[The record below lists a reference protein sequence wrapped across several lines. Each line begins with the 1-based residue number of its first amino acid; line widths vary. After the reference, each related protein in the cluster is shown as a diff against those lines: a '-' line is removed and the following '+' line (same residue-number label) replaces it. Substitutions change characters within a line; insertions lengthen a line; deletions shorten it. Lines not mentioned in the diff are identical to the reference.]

1 MTRYLLDTKILSDA
15 LKPQPNVAIGGW
27 IERQA
32 GADLFISVLTV
43 AELRRGVL
51 QRAPGRRRDELEAW
65 FAGPAGPLAL
75 FHGRILSFEPA
86 AALEWARIM
95 TEGTAAGSPRS
106 ALDTI
111 IAAIAVVNQCIVVT
125 ANERHFLG
133 AVEIFNPLKT

>member
-95 TEGTAAGSPRS
+95 AEGTAAGSPRS

-125 ANERHFLG
+125 ANERHFRG